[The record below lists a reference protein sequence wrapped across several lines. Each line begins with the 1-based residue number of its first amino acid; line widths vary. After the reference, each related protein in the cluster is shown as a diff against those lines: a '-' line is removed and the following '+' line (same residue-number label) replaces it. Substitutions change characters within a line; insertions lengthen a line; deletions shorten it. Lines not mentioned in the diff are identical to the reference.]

1 MSNTLVNLID
11 TLFAETDGNKFAT
24 LKDKLIRSYAGKDRQ
39 AVIEA
44 LVRYAREGRLMHW
57 RAFLMTDIIQLVA
70 PAENSWR
77 SFFEWAVTEPALAYR
92 ATDGLLK
99 TAGREAYPALVALAA
114 NENLPTEKRAKAVKS
129 LAMYSRQ
136 PFDRELPS
144 DPGYWKPEQLR
155 LDELIAWQEQGY
167 PDGAGY
173 APPQVHPSLLHPG
186 NDFEKLMAKLD
197 KQLEKKR
204 RKNKDHANPSDWLVM
219 ADEKDISYIRDRWAL
234 PEVYATFL
242 QYYSPLKVTLVGPD
256 FVEGLFL
263 YGAHELAERQGGYA
277 YNTVTGENLADW
289 PSHLLVIG
297 DDGADPYCLDLSAVK
312 DGDAPVYTAE
322 HGQGKWAFE
331 LYAESFTALITKLV
345 NGK

>member
-1 MSNTLVNLID
+1 MSNTIVNLTD

-44 LVRYAREGRLMHW
+44 FVRYAREGRLMHW
-57 RAFLMTDIIQLVA
+57 RTFLMTDIVRLVA
-70 PAENSWR
+70 PAENTWR
-77 SFFEWAVTEPALAYR
+77 PFFEWAVTEPSLTYWGI
-92 ATDGLLK
+92 DGLLK
-99 TAGREAYPALVALAA
+99 TAGREAYPTLITLAA
-114 NENLPTEKRAKAVKS
+114 NEDLPTEQRAKAVKS

-155 LDELIAWQEQGY
+155 LAELVAWQEQGY

-197 KQLEKKR
+197 KLLEKKR
-204 RKNKDHANPSDWLVM
+204 RKNKDHANPSDWLVV
-219 ADEKDISYIRDRWAL
+219 ADEKDMTYIRGRWAL

-242 QYYSPLKVTLVGPD
+242 QYYSPLKVTLTGPD
-256 FVEGLFL
+256 FVEGLSL
-263 YGAHELAERQGGYA
+263 YGARELAERQGGYA
-277 YNTVTGENLADW
+277 YNAVTEENLADW
-289 PSHLLVIG
+289 PPYLLVIG
-297 DDGADPYCLDLSAVK
+297 DDGADPYCLDLSAAK
-312 DGDAPVYTAE
+312 DGDAPVYTAA
-322 HGQGKWAFE
+322 HGQGTWDFE
-331 LYAESFTALITKLV
+331 LYAENFTMLIAKLIS
-345 NGK
+345 GK